1 MMERKLIGDYER
13 LHTTTA
19 DYGATGY
26 KSMPFVLPHVLALR
40 PRSLIDY
47 GCGRSDLAARLGR
60 KATIPSVTGYDPGV
74 AEFSHKPREI
84 FDLLVSVDVLEHVP
98 DDELDGVMKE
108 MAAMAHEAIIVIDT
122 APARTFLADG
132 RNAHVSLHDQTEWL
146 RRLKPHFPGI
156 RPIRIRR
163 HARVGF
169 KTFDADL
176 SNAQHALVEMR
187 ERAYRLGTKV
197 RRLF

>member
-1 MMERKLIGDYER
+1 MERKLIGDYER

-26 KSMPFVLPHVLALR
+26 KALPFLLPHILALR

-60 KATIPSVTGYDPGV
+60 KAAIPAVAGYDPGV
-74 AEFSHKPREI
+74 AELSQRPEEI

-98 DDELDGVMKE
+98 DDELDAVIAE
-108 MAAMAHEAIIVIDT
+108 MAGMAREAIIVIDT
-122 APARTFLADG
+122 APARTTLADG
-132 RNAHVSLHDQTEWL
+132 RNAHVSLHDREEWL
-146 RRLKPHFPGI
+146 RRLKPHFPSI

-163 HARVGF
+163 HARVAF
-169 KTFDADL
+169 KTFDAGL
-176 SNAQHALVEMR
+176 PPVRHGLVEAR
-187 ERAYRLGTKV
+187 ERVYRLATKL
-197 RRLF
+197 RRLR